1 MIKKNWDLRKQMMD
15 EIEERR
21 KKDIK
26 IKNQQKATQGCK
38 KEKGKKPKKQK
49 KNSRQLKVVGRIKR
63 K

>member
-1 MIKKNWDLRKQMMD
+1 MMD

-49 KNSRQLKVVGRIKR
+49 KNSRQLKVVGRIKI